1 MRQMKDSGIEWI
13 GKIPETWEV
22 TKLLN
27 VLKSPISDG
36 PHETPSLVDNGIPF
50 ISVDSL
56 NDSDKVDLSVV
67 RKFISYQDYQEYS
80 KKSKIEKGDIL
91 FSKAATIGKT
101 AIVGDET
108 FMVWSPLAIIKTNNN
123 RVNNKFIYHVLN
135 CHRLI
140 LYISFL
146 GTYNTQINVGMRALE
161 RAIIPLPPLSNQH
174 RIADYLDK
182 KCGEIDSLI
191 ALQEQMIEKLK
202 AYKQSVITEAVTKGL
217 RACEAR
223 AAARADLQSARN
235 EYKHLQCETDKA
247 DYKSSYSQRS
257 DCKSDRTSADRA
269 SVKLVPSGIDWIGEI
284 PEHWGMQRL
293 KTLGWTQNGISQSGD
308 YFGED
313 FAYPFVSYSDAYK
326 NYSLPYPSG
335 RANSSEKDRKTYSL
349 IEGDVLFTRTSETI
363 EEIGFSSTCL
373 ETIKGAVYSGFLI
386 RFRPTSNKLYKG
398 FSKYYFRSHVHRAY
412 FVKQMNIV
420 TRASLGQDLLKN
432 LVVLLPPLAEQKN
445 IATYLDE
452 KCADIDRLIALKQQK
467 IESLK
472 DYKKSV
478 IYEAVTGK
486 TEI

>member
-1 MRQMKDSGIEWI
+1 MRQMKDIGIEWI

-22 TKLLN
+22 TKLNTLYTQRN
-27 VLKSPISDG
+27 EKVSD
-36 PHETPSLVDNGIPF
+36 
-50 ISVDSL
+50 
-56 NDSDKVDLSVV
+56 
-67 RKFISYQDYQEYS
+67 RDY
-80 KKSKIEKGDIL
+80 
-91 FSKAATIGKT
+91 
-101 AIVGDET
+101 
-108 FMVWSPLAIIKTNNN
+108 
-123 RVNNKFIYHVLN
+123 
-135 CHRLI
+135 
-140 LYISFL
+140 
-146 GTYNTQINVGMRALE
+146 
-161 RAIIPLPPLSNQH
+161 PPLSVTMKGILPQLETAAKTDNGDDRKLVCIGDFAINSRSDRRGSCGISPYEGSVSLINTILKPRGEMNPNYYNWLFHSSMFSDEFYKWGHGIVDDLWTTRWQEMRNITVPSPTLEVQQH
-174 RIADYLDK
+174 IADYLDK

-202 AYKQSVITEAVTKGL
+202 AYKQSFITEAVTKGL
-217 RACEAR
+217 APNA
-223 AAARADLQSARN
+223 
-235 EYKHLQCETDKA
+235 
-247 DYKSSYSQRS
+247 
-257 DCKSDRTSADRA
+257 
-269 SVKLVPSGIDWIGEI
+269 KLVPSGIDWIGEI

-373 ETIKGAVYSGFLI
+373 ETIKDAVYSGFLI

-445 IATYLDE
+445 IAAYLDE
-452 KCADIDRLIALKQQK
+452 KCADIERLIALKQQK
-467 IESLK
+467 IASLK